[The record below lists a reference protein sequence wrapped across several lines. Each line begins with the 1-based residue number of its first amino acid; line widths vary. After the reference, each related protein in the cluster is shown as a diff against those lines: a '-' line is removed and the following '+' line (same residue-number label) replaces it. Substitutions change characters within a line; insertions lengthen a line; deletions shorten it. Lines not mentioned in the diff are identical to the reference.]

1 VTGLRVRLVAAVGAT
16 FIAAAAIAVES
27 DPLPLPA
34 GGPRE
39 KAVSLYNDGVK
50 LMLEKRFGD
59 AQRRFEE
66 ALALDEGIAEA
77 HNNLAFSLRMQ
88 GIENFK
94 RAMRHYDRA
103 IEINP
108 KLAQAYVYRG
118 VLLSQV
124 GDSDRAQ
131 ADLRTLRGLDAE
143 LAQRL
148 AQYIAGSMGREER
161 DGIAPQF
168 EVAY

>member
-1 VTGLRVRLVAAVGAT
+1 MRARLAAAVGAML
-16 FIAAAAIAVES
+16 IAAAAFAAES
-27 DPLPLPA
+27 DPLPVPA
-34 GGPRE
+34 GGPRQ
-39 KAVSLYNDGVK
+39 KAVLLYNDGVK
-50 LMLEKRFGD
+50 LMLDKRFGE

-66 ALALDEGIAEA
+66 ALAQDEGIAQA

-103 IEINP
+103 IDIDP
-108 KLAQAYVYRG
+108 RLAQAYLYRG

-124 GDSDRAQ
+124 GDRDRAE
-131 ADLRTLRGLDAE
+131 ADLRALRGLDAG
-143 LAQRL
+143 LAERL
-148 AQYIAGSMGREER
+148 ARYVGGGMEGEER

-168 EVAY
+168 ETAY

>member
-1 VTGLRVRLVAAVGAT
+1 LRVRLVAAVGAT
-16 FIAAAAIAVES
+16 FIAAAAFAVES
-27 DPLPLPA
+27 DPLPVPA
-34 GGPRE
+34 GGSRQR
-39 KAVSLYNDGVK
+39 AVSLYNDGVK

-66 ALALDEGIAEA
+66 ALALDERIAEA

-148 AQYIAGSMGREER
+148 ARYISGSMGREER

>member
-1 VTGLRVRLVAAVGAT
+1 MAGLRVRLAAAAGAT
-16 FIAAAAIAVES
+16 LIAAAAAAVES
-27 DPLPLPA
+27 DPLPVPA

-39 KAVSLYNDGVK
+39 KAVALYNDGVK
-50 LMLEKRFGD
+50 LMLGKRFSE
-59 AQRRFEE
+59 AQQRFEE
-66 ALALDEGIAEA
+66 ALALEERIAEA

-94 RAMRHYDRA
+94 RAMRHYGRA

-108 KLAQAYVYRG
+108 QLAQAYMYRG

-124 GDSDRAQ
+124 GDRDRAQ
-131 ADLRTLRGLDAE
+131 ADLRTLRMLDAA
-143 LAQRL
+143 LAEKL
-148 AQYIAGSMGREER
+148 ARYIGGSMEHEER

-168 EVAY
+168 DAAY

>member
-1 VTGLRVRLVAAVGAT
+1 MAGLRVRLAAAAGAT
-16 FIAAAAIAVES
+16 LIAAAAVAVES
-27 DPLPLPA
+27 DPLPVPA

-50 LMLEKRFGD
+50 LMLGKRFGE
-59 AQRRFEE
+59 AQQRFEE
-66 ALALDEGIAEA
+66 ALALDGGIAEA

-124 GDSDRAQ
+124 GDRDRAQ
-131 ADLRTLRGLDAE
+131 TDLRTLRALDAA
-143 LAQRL
+143 LAEKL
-148 AQYIAGSMGREER
+148 ARYIGGSMGREES

>member
-1 VTGLRVRLVAAVGAT
+1 MRIRLAAAVGAT
-16 FIAAAAIAVES
+16 LIAAAAVAVES
-27 DPLPLPA
+27 DPLPVPT
-34 GGPRE
+34 GGPRQ
-39 KAVSLYNDGVK
+39 KAFLLYNDGVK
-50 LMLEKRFGD
+50 LMLDKRFGE
-59 AQRRFEE
+59 AQGRFEE
-66 ALALDEGIAEA
+66 ALALDERIAEA

-108 KLAQAYVYRG
+108 RLAQAYLYRG
-118 VLLSQV
+118 VLLGQV
-124 GDSDRAQ
+124 GDRDRAD
-131 ADLRTLRGLDAE
+131 ADLLALRGLDAE
-143 LAQRL
+143 LAERL
-148 AQYIAGSMGREER
+148 ARYLGGGMGREER